1 MGKFP
6 TFLIP
11 FFPFTRLQPVELGF
25 RLATFERVCEEDFA
39 FAPPSPP
46 APPRFPRATRHSRSL
61 AIADLPAPS
70 LPAST
75 TSWPPPR
82 RFRARSAAVLAG
94 DSHCPRVRVTPKAP
108 YSAARP
114 VPVLLRV
121 LGSRGLARGTSSSQI
136 RGSSFAAGS
145 SVVAAVVARVVA
157 AVVPVVATRTS
168 SWVVVLASTAVTPR
182 TAVWVGSSATSDG
195 GVQGSGAYLGVVLYV

>member
-82 RFRARSAAVLAG
+82 RFRARSAAVLARSDFFNTCKMNKTFWKVSVEM
-94 DSHCPRVRVTPKAP
+94 DSDAD
-108 YSAARP
+108 
-114 VPVLLRV
+114 
-121 LGSRGLARGTSSSQI
+121 QE
-136 RGSSFAAGS
+136 
-145 SVVAAVVARVVA
+145 
-157 AVVPVVATRTS
+157 
-168 SWVVVLASTAVTPR
+168 
-182 TAVWVGSSATSDG
+182 
-195 GVQGSGAYLGVVLYV
+195 